1 VHAVAIT
8 VSIKD
13 FDRAR
18 QGLVDRIVPAVS
30 QAPGFVAGY
39 WTRSE
44 DNRGLGLVV
53 LESEDNARAVAEM
66 IQSQGMPDPDAVTL
80 ETVEVREVVAHA

>member
-1 VHAVAIT
+1 VHAVVVHVTI
-8 VSIKD
+8 SD

-18 QGLVDRIVPAVS
+18 QGLQEQIVPAVS

-44 DNRGLGLVV
+44 DNRGVGMAMF
-53 LESEDNARAVAEM
+53 ESEDAARAVAQMVE
-66 IQSQGMPDPDAVTL
+66 SQGVPDPDAVSMDS
-80 ETVEVREVVAHA
+80 VEVNEVVAHA

>member
-1 VHAVAIT
+1 VHAVVVHVTI
-8 VSIKD
+8 SD

-18 QGLVDRIVPAVS
+18 QGLQEQIVPAVS

-44 DNRGLGLVV
+44 DNRGVGMAMF
-53 LESEDNARAVAEM
+53 ESEDAARAVAQMME
-66 IQSQGMPDPDAVTL
+66 SQGVPDPDAVSMDS
-80 ETVEVREVVAHA
+80 VEVNEVVAHA